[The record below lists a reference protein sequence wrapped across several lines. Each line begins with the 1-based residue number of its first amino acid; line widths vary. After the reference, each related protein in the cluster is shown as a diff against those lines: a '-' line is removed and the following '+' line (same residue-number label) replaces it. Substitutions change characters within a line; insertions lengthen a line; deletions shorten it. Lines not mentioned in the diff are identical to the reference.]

1 MKICLK
7 RELFHGEPSQFI
19 TYGDIKITAFR
30 YPSGIEA
37 LRVENLKGHF
47 VILPF
52 HGQQLWDF
60 TFGGRNLT
68 MNTTIKE
75 PVYSDVYLGNYGGF
89 LYHCGV
95 SAFGAPQPEDTHPQH
110 GEIPN
115 AEYDEAYI
123 LCGEDEKGRYV
134 AIGGVLNHDI
144 AFVRKYKFTPECRLY
159 ENASTVRV
167 DISIENMKNSPMEYM
182 YLCHINFVP
191 IDGAHLVYSAKK
203 DAEHIK
209 VHKIVSPAL
218 SEEKAQK
225 LREFMDKVQE
235 NPCVHDEVGAENE
248 CYDPEIC
255 FAIKYE
261 GDEDN
266 RAYTMQRMNGEG
278 ACFVSHPIDA
288 LPVGVRWIS
297 RTLDEQAMGMILPAT
312 SEHLGY
318 LDSKKKGYVKTL
330 AGKEKI
336 SFYIELGYLEEAD
349 ANQIESKINKILN
362 SNG

>member
-1 MKICLK
+1 MKINLK
-7 RELFHGEPSQFI
+7 RGFFAREAYELVN
-19 TYGDIKITAFR
+19 YGDIKVTAFA

-37 LRVENLKGHF
+37 LKVENQKGSF

-52 HGQQLWDF
+52 HGQQLWNF

-75 PVYSDVYLGNYGGF
+75 PVYSDHYLGTYGGF

-95 SAFGAPQPEDTHPQH
+95 AAFGAPQPEDTHPQH

-115 AEYDEAYI
+115 IEYDEAYI
-123 LCGEDEKGRYV
+123 ICDEDEKGRYI
-134 AIGGVLNHDI
+134 AIGGVLNYDK
-144 AFVRKYKFTPECRLY
+144 AFVRKYQFCPECRLY
-159 ENASTVRV
+159 EDASVIKLDV
-167 DISIENMKNSPMEYM
+167 SIENMKNSPMEYM
-182 YLCHINFVP
+182 YLCHINFKP
-191 IDGAHLVYSAKK
+191 IDGAKLVYSAKR

-209 VHKIVSPAL
+209 VHKIVSPDLPKEHA
-218 SEEKAQK
+218 EKLK
-225 LREFMDKVQE
+225 NFMDKVQE
-235 NPCVHDEVGAENE
+235 NPAYHDTVGVADE

-261 GDEDN
+261 GDENN
-266 RAYTMQRMNGEG
+266 RAYTMQYKKGEG
-278 ACFVSHPIDA
+278 ACYVSHPIDA

-297 RTLDEQAMGMILPAT
+297 KTPDESSMGMVLPAT

-330 AGKEKI
+330 GPREKL
-336 SFYIELGYLEEAD
+336 SFFMEIGYLEDAEASVVE
-349 ANQIESKINKILN
+349 NKINDMIK
-362 SNG
+362 